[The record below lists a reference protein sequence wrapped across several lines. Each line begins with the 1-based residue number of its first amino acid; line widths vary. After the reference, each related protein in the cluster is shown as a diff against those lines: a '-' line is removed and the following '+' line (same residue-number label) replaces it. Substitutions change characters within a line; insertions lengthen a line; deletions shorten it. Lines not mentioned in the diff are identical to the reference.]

1 MATADNAYERV
12 NDYAS
17 VKISLARPH
26 DIRSWSMG
34 EVKKPETINYR
45 TYRPEKDGLFCER
58 IFGPEKDW
66 ECACGKYRGMKYKG
80 MICDRCG
87 VKVTH
92 SRVRRK
98 RMGHIELAAPVVHIW
113 FFKAMPSRL
122 GNLLAMKTSSLEKV
136 IYFQDYVV
144 TDRGTT
150 DLEKQQL
157 LTEEE
162 FRAVRAQFGEG
173 SFKAKMG
180 AEAVRDLLGDL
191 DLVSLSE
198 QLRVDL
204 TETGSKQKRKDLTNR
219 LKIVE
224 SIRDSDNKPEW
235 MVLDVIPVIPPD
247 LRPLVL
253 LDSGNFATS
262 DLNDLYR
269 RIINR
274 NNRLRKLVDL
284 NAPEVI
290 IRNEKRMLQQSVDAL
305 FDNNRCKRPVLGSSN
320 RPLKS
325 LTDMI
330 KGKQGR
336 FRENLL
342 GKRVDYSARSVI
354 VVGPRLK
361 LHQCGLPKKIALEL
375 YQPFIIR
382 KLKELGHADTIKSAK
397 KMLERKDE
405 DVWDILEFVIKNH
418 PVLLNRAP
426 TLHRM
431 GIQAFEPVLV
441 EGNAIHLHPLVCKGF
456 NADFDGDQ
464 MAVHL
469 PLSIEAQVEAH
480 TLMLST
486 NNIFAPSNG
495 KPIMSPSQDTVMGCY
510 YVTLILPNQKGEGMI
525 FSSPEEADSA
535 FAQNV
540 INLHSKIKVRL
551 PNDRGVRISEEER
564 LPSQIVETSYGRI
577 LFNMML
583 PEGMDFYNYTMR
595 SGDLSTVISDCYQM
609 LGRRETIDLL
619 DDMNQ
624 LGFRESTRSGLSFA
638 TDDLVT
644 PDSKEKFVSEAEKE
658 VMKFRKHYERG
669 VITEQE
675 RYSKVLDT
683 WTHAR
688 EQITKDMM
696 SAMEADDRGGMGYI
710 NPVYLMAHSGARGGV
725 EQIRQ
730 LAGMRG
736 LMAKP
741 TGEIIETPIKA
752 NFREG
757 LSVLEYFSSTHGARK
772 GLADTA
778 LKTAD
783 SGYLTRKLADV
794 AQNVVITM
802 ENCETTRGIT
812 KGVIYRGEQVEV
824 RLATAIKGRVSR
836 QNIVNPVTDEVV
848 VRENQM
854 ITLEIARKIEQ
865 MGLEK
870 IQVRSPMTCEAPL
883 GVCQCCYGMDM
894 STGDEVEEGMAVGII
909 AAQSIGE
916 PGTQLTMRTFHIGGV
931 ANTVTEESEK
941 RCKKAGTIKLTR
953 MRWVENEEGD
963 TVVLNRTG
971 EIAILDARGREI
983 ENHKIPAGAVLAVK
997 DGAEIKANGVLC
1009 NWNPHAIP
1017 VLVEVEGKIRFED
1030 IEEGVTMQ
1038 SEKDAGGTVRRTIID
1053 FKGDMHPQ
1061 IVIEDADGKP
1071 IDVYYLPERAHIMVA
1086 EGQKITA
1093 GSTVAEVPREASGV
1107 SDITGGLPRVTEI
1120 FEARKP
1126 KDPAVL
1132 ASIDGTIEILAEKK
1146 RGKRNILVRSESGI
1160 EREHPVPPGKR
1171 FRVHTGDV
1179 VKAGQQL
1186 VDGPLVPHDI
1196 LAVSGEEAV
1205 QQYLLHEI
1213 QQVYRSQRVEIN
1225 DKHIEIIVARMLRKV
1240 AIETAGDTALLPGL
1254 VCDRFDFQS
1263 VNDEL
1268 AKSLKISDSG
1278 DSDFARGSIVRR
1290 DVVEE
1295 TISKI
1300 EELGG
1305 KPAKGQKP
1313 TPATAST
1320 QLLGITKASVQSSS
1334 FISAAS
1340 FQETTKVLTEAALAG
1355 KIDNLVG
1362 LKENVILGHLIPA
1375 GTGFRTFQDSEV
1387 QYNLEAMKE
1396 IAEDPTQSLEQSFP
1410 LLESAGAGASAQQAA
1425 PMTSG
1430 QVFGDQQMG
1439 AGGGGMDALMG
1450 GEGFVSSTGGPGAT
1464 GAMGFTDAGAPPVQ
1478 PMQPG
1483 HTGMQPDDLTQIEG
1497 VGPKIAELFQQHGIT
1512 SYSDL
1517 SSRTPDQLR
1526 AILGGEFAAHDPST
1540 WPDQALMASS
1550 GDWEGLRAWQQ
1561 QLDGGRE
1568 VGGGAGAPPAG
1579 GADVG
1584 AAGLVSTGMDS
1595 PAVDPLGV
1603 SPMGSDPI
1611 GANPTGA
1618 NPIGSDP
1625 MATGGVDP
1633 QAGFVS
1639 PQTND
1644 DDAPLVESLVS
1655 PAVASD
1661 DLTLVEG
1668 VGPKIAEMLNA
1679 GGVTTFAQLGAK
1691 SPAEISNMIG
1701 SSFSAHDP
1709 GTWPQQAQM
1718 AAAGQWDQLKIWQ
1731 DELDGGRVVQ
1741 TKDDLTIV
1749 EGIGPK
1755 GQELLNN
1762 AGITTLAQLAA
1773 TDADKIREWLSADGM
1788 GAHDPTTWPKQAQ
1801 LAAEGRM
1808 DELKTWQDELDG
1820 GKIVE
1825 AQAAPATPDDLT
1837 IIEGVGPKI
1846 QEILNAGGVAT
1857 FAQLAQTEAT
1867 KISEMLAAASMSAH
1881 DPTTW
1886 PKQAQMAAEGRMDE
1900 LKAWQDELDGGRA

>member
-1 MATADNAYERV
+1 MTIGEGSYDRI

-26 DIRSWSMG
+26 DIRSWSFG

-122 GNLLAMKTSSLEKV
+122 GNLLSMKTTSLEKV

-144 TDRGTT
+144 IDPGTT
-150 DLEKQQL
+150 ELEPQQL

-162 FRAVRAQFGEG
+162 YRAAREQYGDG
-173 SFKAKMG
+173 SFEAEMG
-180 AEAVRDLLGDL
+180 AEAVRRLLTNL
-191 DLVSLSE
+191 DLVTLSDE
-198 QLRVDL
+198 LRKEL
-204 TETGSKQKRKDLTNR
+204 EETNSKQKKKDLINR

-405 DVWDILEFVIKNH
+405 EVWDILESVIQNH

-480 TLMLST
+480 TLMLAT
-486 NNIFAPSNG
+486 NNIFGPANG
-495 KPIMSPSQDTVMGCY
+495 RPIMSPSQDIVMGCY
-510 YVTLILPNQKGEGMI
+510 FISMMLPGMKGEGMT
-525 FSSPEEADSA
+525 FGSAEEAHLA
-535 FAQNV
+535 FSLGV
-540 INLHSKIKVRL
+540 IDLHAKIKVKL
-551 PNDRGVRISEEER
+551 PEKQFVKTEDDTRAELRMI
-564 LPSQIVETSYGRI
+564 ETTCGRI
-577 LFNMML
+577 IFNMML
-583 PEGMDFYNYTMR
+583 PDGMDFYNLGLR
-595 SGDLSTVISDCYQM
+595 SGELSVVISDCYQV
-609 LGRRETIDLL
+609 LGRKATINLL
-619 DDMNQ
+619 DDMNRV
-624 LGFRESTRSGLSFA
+624 GFNESTRSGLSFA

-644 PDSKEKFVSEAEKE
+644 PDSKTKIIGEAEKT
-658 VMKFRKHYERG
+658 VLKYKKLYDRG
-669 VITEQE
+669 IITDVE
-675 RYSKVLDT
+675 RYNQVLDA

-688 EQITKDMM
+688 ERITAEMM
-696 SAMEADDRGGMGYI
+696 SAMETDYRGDGYI

-741 TGEIIETPIKA
+741 SGEIIETPIKA

-794 AQNVVITM
+794 AQNVVITL
-802 ENCETTRGIT
+802 EDCGTTQGVT
-812 KGVIYRGEQVEV
+812 KGVIYRGEKIEV
-824 RLATAIKGRVSR
+824 RLTDAVKGRVSR
-836 QNIVNPVTDEVV
+836 QNIVNPVTDEVIV
-848 VRENQM
+848 AEGEM
-854 ITLEIARKIEQ
+854 LTTEIARRVEE
-865 MGLEK
+865 MGLER
-870 IQVRSPMTCEAPL
+870 IQVRSPMTCEAAL
-883 GVCQCCYGMDM
+883 GICRRCYGMDM
-894 STGDEVEEGMAVGII
+894 ATGSLVEEGMAVGII

-931 ANTVTEESEK
+931 AGTDVEESET
-941 RCKKAGTIKLTR
+941 RCKKAGVVKFMRVRSVTDSEGRDLVLTR
-953 MRWVENEEGD
+953 NGEILILDAKGREVEKHEVPNGAVLMVKENQEIAEGTVLCEWDPHSIPILSEVAGKVRYEDIVDGD
-963 TVVLNRTG
+963 TVRVERDPSG
-971 EIAILDARGREI
+971 HERRIIAD
-983 ENHKIPAGAVLAVK
+983 H
-997 DGAEIKANGVLC
+997 
-1009 NWNPHAIP
+1009 
-1017 VLVEVEGKIRFED
+1017 
-1030 IEEGVTMQ
+1030 
-1038 SEKDAGGTVRRTIID
+1038 
-1053 FKGDMHPQ
+1053 KGDLHPQ
-1061 IVIEDADGKP
+1061 IVIEDSDGRP
-1071 IDVYYLPERAHIMVA
+1071 LDVYYLPERAHLEVT
-1086 EGQKITA
+1086 EGQEIAA
-1093 GSTVAEVPREASGV
+1093 GAVVAKTPREASGIK
-1107 SDITGGLPRVTEI
+1107 DITGGLPRVTEI

-1126 KDPAVL
+1126 KDPAVI
-1132 ASIDGTIEILAEKK
+1132 AEVDGTVEILGEKR
-1146 RGKRNILVRSESGI
+1146 RGKRTIVVRSESGI
-1160 EREHPVPPGKR
+1160 EREHLVPHGKR
-1171 FRVHTGDV
+1171 FMVHSGDY
-1179 VKAGQQL
+1179 VKAGQAL

-1196 LAVSGEEAV
+1196 LRVSGEEAV

-1213 QQVYRSQRVEIN
+1213 QGVYQSQRVEIN
-1225 DKHIEIIVARMLRKV
+1225 DKHCEIIIARMLRKV
-1240 AIETAGDTALLPGL
+1240 RIENPGDTNLLPGS
-1254 VCDRFDFQS
+1254 VMDRFDFR
-1263 VNDEL
+1263 L
-1268 AKSLKISDSG
+1268 ANESLSKCIKISGKG
-1278 DSDFARGSIVRR
+1278 DSDFSEGTIVPRQTF
-1290 DVVEE
+1290 E
-1295 TISKI
+1295 TVNGQI
-1300 EELGG
+1300 EALGG
-1305 KPAKGQKP
+1305 TPAKGSRPK
-1313 TPATAST
+1313 PATAST
-1320 QLLGITKASVQSSS
+1320 QLLGITKAAVQSSS

-1355 KIDNLVG
+1355 KIDKLVG

-1375 GTGFRTFQDSEV
+1375 GTGFRTFQESEV
-1387 QYNLEAMKE
+1387 RIRPEAL
-1396 IAEDPTQSLEQSFP
+1396 AELAAEKDRTLVSSFP
-1410 LLESAGAGASAQQAA
+1410 LLEAAEDSMDGGDGGAKVSYAGQMDLPPA
-1425 PMTSG
+1425 PAIPAEMHAPQT
-1430 QVFGDQQMG
+1430 
-1439 AGGGGMDALMG
+1439 AEGGGDPSPVVQEAPAPSLDSLLGNT
-1450 GEGFVSSTGGPGAT
+1450 EPTTEQEETPP
-1464 GAMGFTDAGAPPVQ
+1464 APPQ
-1478 PMQPG
+1478 
-1483 HTGMQPDDLTQIEG
+1483 
-1497 VGPKIAELFQQHGIT
+1497 
-1512 SYSDL
+1512 
-1517 SSRTPDQLR
+1517 
-1526 AILGGEFAAHDPST
+1526 EF
-1540 WPDQALMASS
+1540 
-1550 GDWEGLRAWQQ
+1550 
-1561 QLDGGRE
+1561 
-1568 VGGGAGAPPAG
+1568 
-1579 GADVG
+1579 
-1584 AAGLVSTGMDS
+1584 
-1595 PAVDPLGV
+1595 
-1603 SPMGSDPI
+1603 
-1611 GANPTGA
+1611 
-1618 NPIGSDP
+1618 
-1625 MATGGVDP
+1625 
-1633 QAGFVS
+1633 
-1639 PQTND
+1639 
-1644 DDAPLVESLVS
+1644 
-1655 PAVASD
+1655 
-1661 DLTLVEG
+1661 
-1668 VGPKIAEMLNA
+1668 
-1679 GGVTTFAQLGAK
+1679 
-1691 SPAEISNMIG
+1691 
-1701 SSFSAHDP
+1701 
-1709 GTWPQQAQM
+1709 
-1718 AAAGQWDQLKIWQ
+1718 
-1731 DELDGGRVVQ
+1731 DE
-1741 TKDDLTIV
+1741 
-1749 EGIGPK
+1749 
-1755 GQELLNN
+1755 
-1762 AGITTLAQLAA
+1762 
-1773 TDADKIREWLSADGM
+1773 
-1788 GAHDPTTWPKQAQ
+1788 
-1801 LAAEGRM
+1801 
-1808 DELKTWQDELDG
+1808 
-1820 GKIVE
+1820 
-1825 AQAAPATPDDLT
+1825 
-1837 IIEGVGPKI
+1837 
-1846 QEILNAGGVAT
+1846 
-1857 FAQLAQTEAT
+1857 
-1867 KISEMLAAASMSAH
+1867 
-1881 DPTTW
+1881 
-1886 PKQAQMAAEGRMDE
+1886 
-1900 LKAWQDELDGGRA
+1900 